1 MQDSDALVMGMCH
14 GGNDF
19 GDNLV
24 SKYADAMLHFVIF
37 VLAH

>member
-14 GGNDF
+14 CGNDF

-24 SKYADAMLHFVIF
+24 SKSADAMLHFVIF